1 MNLLCHPHLN
11 DEANPA
17 QVRILIGDDDR
28 ALAATMS
35 TFVEHCGHRVVATI
49 TSGGLDVLYAYD
61 RYQPDVVVMD
71 VMMPRFNGFTICHA
85 ILSKRP
91 DAKII
96 LMSGRLSADHPFVLN
111 SGACRFLRKPMRLA
125 RLREAI
131 EEISGSA
138 AAVAA

>member
-1 MNLLCHPHLN
+1 MSLLCHSHIE
-11 DEANPA
+11 DEANHG
-17 QVRILIGDDDR
+17 QMRVLIGDDDR

-35 TFVEHCGHRVVATI
+35 TFVEHCGHCVVATI

-61 RYQPDVVVMD
+61 RYQPDIVLMD

-96 LMSGRLSADHPFVLN
+96 LMSGRLSAEHPFVLN
-111 SGACRFLRKPMRLA
+111 SGACRFLRKPMRLTK
-125 RLREAI
+125 LRETL
-131 EEISGSA
+131 EEISGRA